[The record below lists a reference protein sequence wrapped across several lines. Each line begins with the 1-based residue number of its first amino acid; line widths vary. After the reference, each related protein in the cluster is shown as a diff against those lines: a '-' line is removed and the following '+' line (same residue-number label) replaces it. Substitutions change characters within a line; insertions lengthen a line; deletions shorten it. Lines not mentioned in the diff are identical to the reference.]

1 MNKLL
6 LIFLTSLCVG
16 MGVKAQ
22 VVAVKSNV
30 LYDAT
35 ATVNLGVEVA
45 FNKHWSLDISGNYN
59 GWDIVSDKSWKH
71 WMIQPEGR
79 YWLHEK
85 FNGHFFG
92 VHGIYMDYDISNSNF
107 LSVMK
112 KTIFTTVTDMEA
124 VFPTVI
130 SCIFLRTGILSF
142 RQVSALYIS
151 STINRFTRLPK
162 TVLLQSTAITIS
174 GRRNWA

>member
-35 ATVNLGVEVA
+35 ATANLGVEVA

-59 GWDIVSDKSWKH
+59 GWDIGN
-71 WMIQPEGR
+71 IG
-79 YWLHEK
+79 
-85 FNGHFFG
+85 
-92 VHGIYMDYDISNSNF
+92 
-107 LSVMK
+107 
-112 KTIFTTVTDMEA
+112 
-124 VFPTVI
+124 
-130 SCIFLRTGILSF
+130 
-142 RQVSALYIS
+142 
-151 STINRFTRLPK
+151 
-162 TVLLQSTAITIS
+162 
-174 GRRNWA
+174 

>member
-35 ATVNLGVEVA
+35 ATANLGVEGA

-112 KTIFTTVTDMEA
+112 KDYAYDGNGYGGGVSYGYQF
-124 VFPTVI
+124 
-130 SCIFLRTGILSF
+130 FLRTGILSF

-151 STINRFTRLPK
+151 STINRLTRLPK
-162 TVLLQSTAITIS
+162 TVLLQSIVITIS
-174 GRRNWA
+174 GRRN